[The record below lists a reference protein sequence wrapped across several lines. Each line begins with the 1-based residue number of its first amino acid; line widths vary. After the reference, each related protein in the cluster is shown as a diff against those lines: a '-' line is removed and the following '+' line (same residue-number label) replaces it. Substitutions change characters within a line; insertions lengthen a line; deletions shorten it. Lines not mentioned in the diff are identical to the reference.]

1 MKIKIN
7 VDNGSISAAR
17 VASLAGGR
25 LAGAV
30 DAADKKDISCVCTD
44 SREVCPGALFVA
56 IAGERTD
63 GHKYIGAAVLSGAAA
78 VLVEKEP
85 ADVRDIPIPVIVTDA
100 TVPALSRIAAGFAS
114 GIKARRVAVTG
125 SVGKTTTKEFIA
137 SVLSQGGSVY
147 RTEGNRN
154 SVIGMPLTMLATPP
168 DAEYA
173 VLEMGMS
180 GFGEIEAMS
189 LAARPDIAVITN
201 IGSSHLEYLGTRENI
216 AKAKLEIRAGLAPG
230 GMLLLN
236 GDEPLLA
243 DVGKT
248 DSRAAYFS
256 ASGNT
261 AAEHYIT
268 GFRDGGDGCEFDIVS
283 RGHVIKNARIPVH
296 GRHNA
301 QAALIAAAVGLAL
314 GLDEEK
320 IRAGLLAFR
329 PADMRQNFTTAG
341 GINIIEDCYNASPES
356 MRAAIDV
363 LIPAAERLG
372 GIPAAVLG
380 DMGELGADSPAMH
393 REVGRY
399 FAERGGELL
408 IAYGPRSAETAR
420 GASEAGLSPEKI
432 VRIPDIDDPDAPE
445 IAAAAAKLMLG
456 SRDLL
461 LIKASRAVRAERIV
475 EALGNTDKEQIKK
488 DEAKA

>member
-7 VDNGSISAAR
+7 VDNGSISVAR

-30 DAADKKDISCVCTD
+30 DAADKKYISCVCTD
-44 SREVCPGALFVA
+44 SRDVCPGAPFVA

-216 AKAKLEIRAGLAPG
+216 AKASWRYARVLRRAVCSFLTATSPCSPTSERPTAAPSIFPHLEIRQRSI
-230 GMLLLN
+230 
-236 GDEPLLA
+236 
-243 DVGKT
+243 T
-248 DSRAAYFS
+248 SRDSV
-256 ASGNT
+256 T
-261 AAEHYIT
+261 AATDANSIS
-268 GFRDGGDGCEFDIVS
+268 C
-283 RGHVIKNARIPVH
+283 P
-296 GRHNA
+296 
-301 QAALIAAAVGLAL
+301 
-314 GLDEEK
+314 
-320 IRAGLLAFR
+320 AGA
-329 PADMRQNFTTAG
+329 
-341 GINIIEDCYNASPES
+341 
-356 MRAAIDV
+356 
-363 LIPAAERLG
+363 
-372 GIPAAVLG
+372 
-380 DMGELGADSPAMH
+380 
-393 REVGRY
+393 
-399 FAERGGELL
+399 
-408 IAYGPRSAETAR
+408 
-420 GASEAGLSPEKI
+420 
-432 VRIPDIDDPDAPE
+432 
-445 IAAAAAKLMLG
+445 
-456 SRDLL
+456 
-461 LIKASRAVRAERIV
+461 
-475 EALGNTDKEQIKK
+475 
-488 DEAKA
+488 